1 MQHIILKFILL
12 ISSFLSVNAT
22 LSIPLSSIINNDTQQ
37 IEYVEY
43 KQATHSLNLEKIL
56 DGKLLHKKSTYKACK
71 SYICKNYPL
80 DSFNLYKD
88 SLSLIVT
95 LSTQQQYQKQKIILL
110 NIATRQLHQPSHL
123 TFYQAESKSSAY
135 KNFC

>member
-43 KQATHSLNLEKIL
+43 KQATHSLNLEKMP
-56 DGKLLHKKSTYKACK
+56 DGKLLHKKSTYKTCK

-95 LSTQQQYQKQKIILL
+95 LNTQQQYRIQETILL
-110 NIATRQLHQPSHL
+110 NIATRQLHQPLHQ

-135 KNFC
+135 RDFC

>member
-43 KQATHSLNLEKIL
+43 KQATHSLHLEKIL
-56 DGKLLHKKSTYKACK
+56 DGKLLHKNSTYKVCK

-95 LSTQQQYQKQKIILL
+95 LSTQQQYRIQETILL
-110 NIATRQLHQPSHL
+110 NIATKQLHQPRHQ

-135 KNFC
+135 RNFC